1 MESKSKEFFDQM
13 SEQSEAKT
21 EIVRKY
27 FWAWAKI
34 ISKQVKKR
42 GQDKIGY
49 VDLFAG
55 KGRYEDGSKSTPLLI
70 LEGAVRAQEISQM
83 LVTIFNDA
91 DPSNVE
97 TLRKEIKALPGIN
110 LLKYQPVL
118 TNIKVGDALAQ
129 KFEERNT
136 IPTLFFLD
144 PWGYKGLSLRLVKAV
159 LRAWG
164 CDCIFFFNYNRINA
178 ALPNPKFTD
187 NMNAFFGKERAER
200 LRGAIEGKSPAQRQE
215 LIISELKNALHELG
229 GKYNIES

>member
-55 KGRYEDGSKSTPLLI
+55 KGRYADDSKSTPLLI
-70 LEGAVRAQEISQM
+70 LEGAVRDQEISQM

-91 DPSNVE
+91 DLSNVT
-97 TLRKEIKALPGIN
+97 TLREEIKALPGIN
-110 LLKYQPVL
+110 LLKYQPIV

-129 KFEERNT
+129 RFEEKST

-144 PWGYKGLSLRLVKAV
+144 P
-159 LRAWG
+159 
-164 CDCIFFFNYNRINA
+164 
-178 ALPNPKFTD
+178 
-187 NMNAFFGKERAER
+187 
-200 LRGAIEGKSPAQRQE
+200 
-215 LIISELKNALHELG
+215 
-229 GKYNIES
+229 